1 LFFNRTAFREPFYLL
16 LNNQYLFAQI
26 CSTPDNSQLS
36 NNSLL
41 VFYPHFFLLVIPKQ
55 LNISDVEK
63 IDTNLKSTSSILPQ
77 MDSLISNDIS
87 TAVSTMN
94 TTDHSSTITS
104 LDSIRTEET
113 SSFDTQ
119 TSTSTYQSITTKTS
133 SQKIT
138 LDRFQFLPFRPSTTT
153 NSPWRLI
160 RQPYHVI
167 NNTKIDENSF
177 P

>member
-1 LFFNRTAFREPFYLL
+1 M
-16 LNNQYLFAQI
+16 
-26 CSTPDNSQLS
+26 
-36 NNSLL
+36 
-41 VFYPHFFLLVIPKQ
+41 FFLLSFFSLVIPKQ

-63 IDTNLKSTSSILPQ
+63 IDINLKSTSSILPQ

-104 LDSIRTEET
+104 LDSIGTEET
-113 SSFDTQ
+113 SSFDT
-119 TSTSTYQSITTKTS
+119 STYQSIATKTS
-133 SQKIT
+133 SQKT
-138 LDRFQFLPFRPSTTT
+138 TVDRFEFLPFRPSTTT

>member
-1 LFFNRTAFREPFYLL
+1 LFFIL
-16 LNNQYLFAQI
+16 I
-26 CSTPDNSQLS
+26 
-36 NNSLL
+36 
-41 VFYPHFFLLVIPKQ
+41 FFSLVIPKQ

-113 SSFDTQ
+113 SSFDT
-119 TSTSTYQSITTKTS
+119 STYQSITTKTS
-133 SQKIT
+133 SQKAT
-138 LDRFQFLPFRPSTTT
+138 LDRFEFLPFRPSTTT